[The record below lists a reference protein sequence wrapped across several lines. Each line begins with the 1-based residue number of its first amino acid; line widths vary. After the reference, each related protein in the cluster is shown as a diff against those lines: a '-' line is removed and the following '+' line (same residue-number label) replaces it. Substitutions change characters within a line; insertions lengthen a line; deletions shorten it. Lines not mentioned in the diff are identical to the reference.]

1 MADKRPPIARIAGP
15 EDFAAAFNVSRESLD
30 RLTTYA
36 QLLVQWQK
44 TINLVAPSTLDDIWH
59 RHFADSAQILELA
72 PVDAQVWADIGSGG
86 GFPGLVIAIL
96 LAGREALGGTSRH
109 TDAIDRRLT
118 GIERHAAG
126 TAAPDTRPRLVL
138 IESDSRKCAFL
149 AEVVRKTGISRAIT
163 VEILNRRIENP
174 EIQSTLGRVDV
185 ISARALAP
193 LERLLAW
200 SVQLMAPKT
209 VALFLK
215 GRDAEAEI
223 RAAEERWRFTCE
235 SWPSR
240 TDPAGKILRIQHV
253 AEKQKDERP

>member
-1 MADKRPPIARIAGP
+1 MPGNPHISGA
-15 EDFAAAFNVSRESLD
+15 EDFARAFNVSRETLD
-30 RLTTYA
+30 RLQTYA
-36 QLLVQWQK
+36 ELLVQWQK

-72 PVDAQVWADIGSGG
+72 PPNPRVWVDLGSGG
-86 GFPGLVIAIL
+86 GLPGLVIAIL
-96 LAGREALGGTSRH
+96 LAGGVESAAVAVGRSEPAPHASAGHGGRSGEVRQIPIR
-109 TDAIDRRLT
+109 AN
-118 GIERHAAG
+118 
-126 TAAPDTRPRLVL
+126 RPRLIL

-149 AEVVRKTGISRAIT
+149 AEVLRKTGISRAIT

-200 SVQLMAPKT
+200 SVQLMAPET

-223 RAAEERWRFTCE
+223 RAAEMRWRFTCE

-240 TDPAGKILRIQHV
+240 TDKSANILRIQDV
-253 AEKQKDERP
+253 VKKQKDQRP